1 MKKLM
6 AIDGHSILNRAF
18 YGMPPLTNS
27 AGVHTNAV
35 FGFMNTLLMLLDEE
49 KPDYLVVTFDRKE
62 STFRHDLFPE
72 YKGTRKGM
80 PEELH
85 EQVPLTKELIAACG
99 IPVFELPGY
108 EADDIMGTL
117 RRQAEKSG
125 LEVTLVSGDR
135 DLLQL
140 ATEKTR
146 IRIPKTKA
154 GKTVTENYYAEDVK
168 AAYGVTPKEFID
180 VKALMGDTSD
190 NIPGVPGIGEKTAT
204 ALIQKYHSLEGIKEN
219 LADVKPPR
227 AKNMLTEHFDMAEM
241 SRKLAE
247 ICDTAPIEFDPEKA
261 AYSSIFTKEAYE
273 LIAKLELKKLMKRFE
288 ADASDEELTD
298 AGARAHSVQIIEDG
312 GQLDGIRNRLTE
324 GCDSSI
330 LLLYEPAPSSG
341 GEEEEKKAKK
351 KKEKTLTGAAVRC
364 SGQNETWA
372 LYFRDEHSES
382 LHREDI
388 AAFLQDVIAVSGS
401 VITLDLK
408 TILHEFDIPEAEKIL
423 DAGVAAYLLNPLKSA
438 YDITDISAEFLGDT
452 TPVAKETQGAD
463 ILLAAANAVIEKL
476 QEKGMLALYTDIEM
490 PLIYS
495 LYHMEKA
502 GIRVKRDALK
512 EYGDNLTGS
521 IAQLE
526 AEIYALAGHA
536 FNINSPKQLGEI
548 LFEEMKLPYAKKT
561 KTGYSTNVDV
571 LEKLKEI
578 HPIAEKVLS
587 YRTLAK
593 LKSTYADGLAVFI
606 GEDERIHGHFNQ
618 TITATG
624 RISSTDPNLQNIPVR
639 MELGRAIRKVFV
651 PEDGCI
657 FIDAD
662 YSQIELR
669 VLAHM
674 SGDEKLIEAYNQ
686 DQDIHRITASQVF
699 HIPFDEVTPE
709 MRRNAKAVNFGI
721 VYGISAFGLS
731 EDLSITRREASEYIE
746 RYFETYPQ
754 VKAYLDA
761 LVARGK
767 KLGYVRTLYGR
778 IRPIPELKASNFMQR
793 QFGERVAM
801 NSPIQGTAADIMKI
815 AMIRVDRALRE
826 AGLKA
831 RIVLQVHDELL
842 LEVPEAK
849 KEQAEEILYR
859 EMHQAAELKV
869 PLEVAVSA
877 GHTWFETK

>member
-35 FGFMNTLLMLLDEE
+35 FGFMNTLLMLIDEE
-49 KPDYLVVTFDRKE
+49 KPDYLAVAFDRKE
-62 STFRHDLFPE
+62 PTFRHDMFPE

-85 EQVPLTKELIAACG
+85 EQVPIMKELVAACG
-99 IPVFELPGY
+99 IPVFELPGF
-108 EADDIMGTL
+108 EADDILGTL
-117 RRQAEKSG
+117 RRQAEEAG
-125 LEVTLVSGDR
+125 FEVTLVSGDR

-154 GKTVTENYYAEDVK
+154 GKTVTENYYADDVK
-168 AAYGVTPKEFID
+168 EAYGVTPQEFID

-204 ALIQKYHSLEGIKEN
+204 ALIQKYHSLAGIREN
-219 LADVKPPR
+219 LAEVKPPR

-261 AYSSIFTKEAYE
+261 AYTSVFTKEAYE

-288 ADASDEELTD
+288 TEAGGEAVAGTDSREHNVKYISEETELAKIRKKLTD
-298 AGARAHSVQIIEDG
+298 
-312 GQLDGIRNRLTE
+312 

-330 LLLYEPAPSSG
+330 LLLYEPAPVI
-341 GEEEEKKAKK
+341 GEAEEEKKKK
-351 KKEKTLTGAAVRC
+351 KKEKMLTGAAIRC
-364 SGQNETWA
+364 SGQEETWA
-372 LYFRDEHSES
+372 LYFTEDSSGGLR
-382 LHREDI
+382 REDLSAFLREVI
-388 AAFLQDVIAVSGS
+388 AASER

-408 TILHEFDIPEAEKIL
+408 TLLHEYDIPEDAKIL

-438 YDITDISAEFLGDT
+438 YDITDISAEFLEDT
-452 TPVAKETQGAD
+452 TPVTKETQGAD
-463 ILLAAANAVIEKL
+463 ILLAAADAITGKL
-476 QEKGMLALYTDIEM
+476 EEKGMLKLYTEIEM
-490 PLIYS
+490 PLICS

-526 AEIYALAGHA
+526 AEIYELAGHP
-536 FNINSPKQLGEI
+536 FNINSPKQLGEV

-571 LEKLKEI
+571 MEKLKGI

-587 YRTLAK
+587 YRTLTK
-593 LKSTYADGLAVFI
+593 LKSTYADGLAAFI

-651 PEDGCI
+651 PDTGCV

-674 SGDEKLIEAYNQ
+674 SGDKKLIEAYNQ

-731 EDLSITRREASEYIE
+731 EDLSITRKEASEYIE

-754 VKAYLDA
+754 VKEYLDA

-767 KLGYVRTLYGR
+767 RLGYVRTLYGR

-815 AMIRVDRALRE
+815 AMIRVDRALKE
-826 AGLKA
+826 ACLRA

-842 LEVPEAK
+842 LEVPEE
-849 KEQAEEILYR
+849 EQEAAREILYH
-859 EMHQAAELKV
+859 EMHGAAELKV
-869 PLEVAVSA
+869 PLEVAVST